1 MVQPAGCTW
10 FAHYSKISYISHK
23 YHTSTV
29 GSNSSGDIINNQPGN
44 TEKLWRFNSA
54 VISQTHHETSK
65 RRNAKKKEKK
75 KANAE
80 RFKSSLKLPHALQ
93 IWRGT

>member
-29 GSNSSGDIINNQPGN
+29 GSNSSGDIINNQLGN

-54 VISQTHHETSK
+54 VISQTIMKHQKEGMQ
-65 RRNAKKKEKK
+65 KKKKK
-75 KANAE
+75 K
-80 RFKSSLKLPHALQ
+80 RQMLKGLRAH
-93 IWRGT
+93 